1 MKKRILAILV
11 SAAVAMSLA
20 GCSDSENEKSTPNNT
35 NSSSVTGNS
44 NSGGNGGSENPG
56 NTENSGGADNST
68 SSAEESKPEE
78 PAKYPEATNVLY
90 LQGEKLDFP
99 ETPATDFDYYIRDDK
114 VYITEYFG
122 KNPDVHIPETIDGK
136 KVAGLSGDGSFNDH
150 RTIKRLIVPDNFAL
164 CVVENLESVTFLGAV
179 SLPSQLFY
187 CSKLTNVYFDG
198 DLPNATQLSRLGSP
212 WLDSIGTHEG
222 LCVLKDTLVLGA
234 RCSGDVVVP
243 EGVTKIM
250 DYAFNANEMSFGNRS
265 VFKYLCKTAEL
276 NSVTLP
282 DGLKEIG
289 SNAFSETG
297 LTSVNIP
304 DSVTSIGE
312 SAFEKTK
319 LETVKIPDSVSE
331 IGSGA
336 FSETP
341 YLNNLPATDGM
352 RIDGAWLLSARGAY
366 GHVVVPDGVKH
377 IANGAF
383 ATVSMQSLTLPNGL
397 VSIGDKAFSGAT
409 FKDITLPDSVT
420 DIGILAFEK
429 SSLFSL
435 DKYKDSKVVVFGQV
449 AVIVNYDGNYNSKNY
464 IVPDGVKK
472 FSFIK
477 NYGIDIGGRN
487 VTITLPDSVD
497 TYVTNIQYYCD
508 TVIYKGNTYNIS
520 RNTSLDWVAERDAF
534 KAAVEGN

>member
-35 NSSSVTGNS
+35 NSSSVAGNS

-56 NTENSGGADNST
+56 NTENSGGADGST
-68 SSAEESKPEE
+68 SNAEESKPSE
-78 PAKYPEATNVLY
+78 PEKYPEATNVLY

-99 ETPATDFDYYIRDDK
+99 ETPATDFDYVIEKDQ

-122 KNPDVHIPETIDGK
+122 KNPDVHIPETIEGK
-136 KVAGLSGDGSFNDH
+136 KVASLSDNDH
-150 RTIKRLIVPDNFAL
+150 GTIKRLIVPDNVAL
-164 CVVENLESVTFLGAV
+164 RAVENLESVTFLGAV
-179 SLPSQLFY
+179 SLPSQLFN

-212 WLDSIGTHEG
+212 WLNSIGTHEG
-222 LCVLKDTLVLGA
+222 LCVLKDTLVCGV

-250 DYAFNANEMSFGNRS
+250 DYAFNADAGNRKS
-265 VFKYLCKTAEL
+265 GSIFFGTGMYEKAKLS
-276 NSVTLP
+276 SVTLP

-289 SNAFSETG
+289 AYAFCDTG

-319 LETVKIPDSVSE
+319 LETVKIPDSVSQ

-336 FSETP
+336 FYETP

-352 RIDGAWLLSARGAY
+352 RIDGAWLLNGGGAF

-377 IANGAF
+377 IANNAF
-383 ATVSMQSLTLPNGL
+383 ANVSMQSLTLPNGL
-397 VSIGDKAFSGAT
+397 VSIGDSAFSGAT
-409 FKDITLPDSVT
+409 FKDITLPDSIT

-435 DKYKDSKVVVFGQV
+435 DKYKDSKVVIFGQV
-449 AVIVNYDGNYNSKNY
+449 AVIANYDGNYNSKNY

-477 NYGIDIGGRN
+477 NYGINIGGRN